1 MKYAKRILSL
11 LLMVSVLAG
20 ILIFPAFAD
29 RKIVS
34 APDAKHG
41 IYYVDDAGC
50 LSSTTKDYI
59 NRQNIA
65 LTNAC
70 GGQVAVVT
78 LDYLND
84 LDAEQYARK
93 VFNEWGVGD
102 KQTNNGTVFVLVT
115 EEKKCWVVS
124 GTGLEDDLNSTVL
137 ENILEQN
144 CYDNLDS
151 GRYDAAVYDTV
162 QAIFSWYEEY
172 YGISLANYSS
182 TQVTSSQSSSGWGGG
197 VAAAGRA
204 VGSFFS
210 RILNLIFFVIII
222 IVFLVVFSSMAR
234 SPFFW
239 CFGPGWCSGPR
250 GPRGPW
256 AAAPEVPAGSA
267 DSVAPEGSAA
277 DSAAAI
283 PVAAVPD
290 AADLAAV
297 DSAADVPE
305 AAAPDEDNK
314 NMGTLRT
321 KSQRAHLLMYGSVKT

>member
-1 MKYAKRILSL
+1 MKYVKRILSL

-20 ILIFPAFAD
+20 ILILPAFAD

-102 KQTNNGTVFVLVT
+102 KNSNNGTVFVLVT

-124 GTGLEDDLNSTVL
+124 GTGLENDLNSAIL
-137 ENILEQN
+137 ENILEEN

-172 YGISLANYSS
+172 YSISLANYSS

-197 VAAAGRA
+197 VAAAGHA
-204 VGSFFS
+204 IGSFFS
-210 RILNLIFFVIII
+210 GMLNLVFFVIII
-222 IVFLVVFSSMAR
+222 IVLLAVFSSMAR

-239 CFGPGWCSGPR
+239 CFGGPGWCGGPRSPRGPRDPWGGPR
-250 GPRGPW
+250 GPRGPGGFGGGFGGGHTGGGG
-256 AAAPEVPAGSA
+256 AGR
-267 DSVAPEGSAA
+267 G
-277 DSAAAI
+277 
-283 PVAAVPD
+283 
-290 AADLAAV
+290 
-297 DSAADVPE
+297 
-305 AAAPDEDNK
+305 
-314 NMGTLRT
+314 GFGGGGFGGGRT
-321 KSQRAHLLMYGSVKT
+321 GGGGAGRR

>member
-102 KQTNNGTVFVLVT
+102 KNANNGTVFVLVT

-210 RILNLIFFVIII
+210 GILNLIFFVIII

-239 CFGPGWCSGPR
+239 CFGGPGWCGGPR

-256 AAAPEVPAGSA
+256 GPRGPGGFGGFGGFGGGFGGGHTGGGGAGR
-267 DSVAPEGSAA
+267 G
-277 DSAAAI
+277 
-283 PVAAVPD
+283 
-290 AADLAAV
+290 
-297 DSAADVPE
+297 
-305 AAAPDEDNK
+305 
-314 NMGTLRT
+314 GFGGGGFGGGRT
-321 KSQRAHLLMYGSVKT
+321 GGGGAGRR

>member
-11 LLMVSVLAG
+11 MLMVSVLAG

-102 KQTNNGTVFVLVT
+102 KKANNGTVFVLVT

-182 TQVTSSQSSSGWGGG
+182 TQVNSSQSSSGWGGG

-210 RILNLIFFVIII
+210 RILNLVFFVIII
-222 IVFLVVFSSMAR
+222 IVFLAVFSSMAR
-234 SPFFW
+234 RSRVSIMGFEA
-239 CFGPGWCSGPR
+239 R
-250 GPRGPW
+250 TT
-256 AAAPEVPAGSA
+256 AAA
-267 DSVAPEGSAA
+267 AA
-277 DSAAAI
+277 T
-283 PVAAVPD
+283 
-290 AADLAAV
+290 
-297 DSAADVPE
+297 
-305 AAAPDEDNK
+305 N
-314 NMGTLRT
+314 GT
-321 KSQRAHLLMYGSVKT
+321 A

>member
-1 MKYAKRILSL
+1 MS
-11 LLMVSVLAG
+11 
-20 ILIFPAFAD
+20 PA
-29 RKIVS
+29 
-34 APDAKHG
+34 DAEHG

-102 KQTNNGTVFVLVT
+102 KKANNGTVFVLVT
-115 EEKKCWVVS
+115 EAKKCWVVS
-124 GTGLEDDLNSTVL
+124 GTGLEDSLNSTVL

-172 YGISLANYSS
+172 YGISLANY
-182 TQVTSSQSSSGWGGG
+182 QLHPGKLEQLRLGRRRGCCGG
-197 VAAAGRA
+197 VRLAPF
-204 VGSFFS
+204 FFS

-222 IVFLVVFSSMAR
+222 IVFL
-234 SPFFW
+234 
-239 CFGPGWCSGPR
+239 FGVLQHGPEPVLLVLR
-250 GPRGPW
+250 PRM
-256 AAAPEVPAGSA
+256 V
-267 DSVAPEGSAA
+267 
-277 DSAAAI
+277 
-283 PVAAVPD
+283 
-290 AADLAAV
+290 
-297 DSAADVPE
+297 
-305 AAAPDEDNK
+305 
-314 NMGTLRT
+314 
-321 KSQRAHLLMYGSVKT
+321 